1 MYFKCKQD
9 DKMFYVMRNEL
20 NQRQVAFQ
28 TESNKNGAI
37 KLLNRFEIVYV
48 T

>member
-1 MYFKCKQD
+1 
-9 DKMFYVMRNEL
+9 MRNEL
-20 NQRQVAFQ
+20 NQIQVTFQ

-37 KLLNRFEIVYV
+37 KLLNRFQKVYV